1 MLIYSNYKCDIDIE
15 LCDKVLQFI
24 ELKVNYYITI
34 YFYPQFYK
42 YVFTCDTIV
51 KCENDAIIFR
61 AIEIIYFVKCKYM
74 EPSVMKNDIL
84 LLNSIYISM

>member
-15 LCDKVLQFI
+15 LCDKDLQFI
-24 ELKVNYYITI
+24 ELKINYYITI

-51 KCENDAIIFR
+51 KCENDAIIFC
-61 AIEIIYFVKCKYM
+61 AMEIIYFVKCKYM
-74 EPSVMKNDIL
+74 EPSVMINDIL
-84 LLNSIYISM
+84 YYF